1 MKNEQKRQIKRMG
14 ATFARDRFFRAQS
27 PTQGHDRTRRIGG
40 PGGSKDGENAERTK
54 DSETIQETHREKASI
69 YQEVFF
75 FSHK

>member
-14 ATFARDRFFRAQS
+14 ATFARDRYFRAQS
-27 PTQGHDRTRRIGG
+27 PAQGHDRTWRIGA
-40 PGGSKDGENAERTK
+40 PGGNKDDENAELTQ
-54 DSETIQETHREKASI
+54 DSETIHETHREKASI